1 MEDVFEYV
9 FLETSLSFSH
19 MKPPTHCATMRK
31 GGGQAAR
38 QNVFETTAKL
48 NGWNLKMIQNA
59 YVFRGVKFSAYLQIG
74 EKNVRAKLFPEIFIP
89 QIWKFGPVIDL
100 QQICV
105 SLCQGS
111 IKRLHFWSWKPL
123 KPFTIVPVTF
133 IKVKLYQQFDGDV
146 EFNHG
151 TPWSNVLGGFF
162 SSLLLSGVLTLQ
174 GFGHKFSAKNGVTPL
189 KTNTSPEK

>member
-1 MEDVFEYV
+1 M
-9 FLETSLSFSH
+9 SLSMSFWRHRSASAIWSRPRIVPRWEKEEAKQRGRTFLKPQPNWMAGTWRWYKMPMFSGVSNFQPICRLVKK
-19 MKPPTHCATMRK
+19 MS
-31 GGGQAAR
+31 GQS
-38 QNVFETTAKL
+38 F
-48 NGWNLKMIQNA
+48 
-59 YVFRGVKFSAYLQIG
+59 
-74 EKNVRAKLFPEIFIP
+74 FPEIFIP